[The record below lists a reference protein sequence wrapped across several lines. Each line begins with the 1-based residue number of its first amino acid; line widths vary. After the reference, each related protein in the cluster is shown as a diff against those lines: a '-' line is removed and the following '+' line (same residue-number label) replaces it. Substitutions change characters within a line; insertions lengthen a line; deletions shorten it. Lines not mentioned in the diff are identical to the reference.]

1 LKEKGFVK
9 RSKLGEFFPKGKSNC
24 IPLTHPQILNY
35 FNSRIRGILNY
46 YSCVHNRNE
55 LWSIVRFLNYS
66 CALTLARKFKLKTLA
81 KTFKK
86 FGRDLKFVNEEGK
99 EYKIF
104 RPNNLRMLP
113 ENERFRANENT
124 NIDQLLSQTWSNS
137 LTRSQFDEP
146 CVICGTFDNI
156 EIHHLRSVKNV
167 RVKTRTYAQ
176 WVGGFSRK
184 SIPLCKEH
192 HILLHAGKLTSD
204 DVKRLSAYRGKLMNS
219 KKKKS

>member
-1 LKEKGFVK
+1 
-9 RSKLGEFFPKGKSNC
+9 
-24 IPLTHPQILNY
+24 
-35 FNSRIRGILNY
+35 
-46 YSCVHNRNE
+46 
-55 LWSIVRFLNYS
+55 
-66 CALTLARKFKLKTLA
+66 
-81 KTFKK
+81 
-86 FGRDLKFVNEEGK
+86 
-99 EYKIF
+99 
-104 RPNNLRMLP
+104 MLP

-192 HILLHAGKLTSD
+192 HILLHAGKLTRD
-204 DVKRLSAYRGKLMNS
+204 DVKRLSAYKGKLTKS